1 MTADLWSVFLHVT
14 LEKVKLD
21 LRDAGKKVQ
30 AYSRAELTLLAKA
43 RLRQECEEWLA
54 RNRP

>member
-21 LRDAGKKVQ
+21 LRDAGKRWQTYTK
-30 AYSRAELTLLAKA
+30 AELTQLAKQ

-54 RNRP
+54 RNRQ